1 MEPEGRSTMTMNL
14 CLLLSLVLLLTP
26 VSSETVDPALQD
38 LVNRNS
44 DFAARLYQVIASR
57 TDDNVFLS
65 PFTLTAGLM
74 ALLNATNGMTQDQ
87 LLQGL
92 SLSGLDPQ
100 TLPDLF
106 QTLRTVIL
114 PGGEILNLRQG
125 VAVFPAQSF
134 QVSPSYLDLVQMKF
148 RGNAET
154 VDYST
159 PQEAVDAINRW
170 AQEKSGDQVQE
181 LVTNLDPQTQL
192 LLAIV
197 ASYQTQFSPAFNLSL
212 SQEERFYMDRYHIVM
227 VTMMSRTDK
236 YFLAYDRSVKAG
248 VLKLPMTDGTA
259 MLVVLPD
266 EDVDVTAVEE
276 EVTAEKIQAWIK
288 QLKKTKLEVQVP
300 RFLLERSYSL
310 KDVLQTLDI
319 TQVFQDDA
327 DITNMGG
334 AKGPQLTQVFHKSIV
349 TVDERSDDIT
359 AGDEVN
365 VFSSPPP
372 RLTINRPF
380 IFIIYQ
386 QNTGSLMFIGRV
398 VDPTRK

>member
-1 MEPEGRSTMTMNL
+1 MTSVGSIVTMNP
-14 CLLLSLVLLLTP
+14 CVLLSLVLLLSP
-26 VSSETVDPALQD
+26 VSSQTADPTLQD
-38 LVNRNS
+38 LANRNS
-44 DFAARLYQVIASR
+44 DFATRVYQAVARRS
-57 TDDNVFLS
+57 DDNVFLS

-74 ALLNATNGMTQDQ
+74 ALLSATNGPTQDQ

-92 SLSGLDPQ
+92 TLSGLDPQ

-106 QTLRTVIL
+106 QTLWAAIL
-114 PGGEILNLRQG
+114 PGGVILNLQQG

-148 RGNAET
+148 RGNAQT
-154 VDYST
+154 LDYST
-159 PQEAVDAINRW
+159 PQEAVDSINRW
-170 AQEKSGDQVQE
+170 AQEQSGDQVQE

-192 LLAIV
+192 LLATV
-197 ASYQTQFSPAFNLSL
+197 ASYQTRFNPAFNLSL
-212 SQEERFYMDRYHIVM
+212 SQEERFYVDRYHIVM
-227 VTMMSRTDK
+227 VTMMFRTDK

-248 VLKLPMTDGTA
+248 VLQLPMTDGTA

-300 RFLLERSYSL
+300 RFLMERSYSL
-310 KDVLQTLDI
+310 KDVLQTLNI

-327 DITNMGG
+327 DITNMGE
-334 AKGPQLTQVFHKSIV
+334 AKGPRLTQVFHKSV
-349 TVDERSDDIT
+349 VSVDERSDDIT
-359 AGDEVN
+359 AGGGVN
-365 VFSSPPP
+365 VFSTPPP